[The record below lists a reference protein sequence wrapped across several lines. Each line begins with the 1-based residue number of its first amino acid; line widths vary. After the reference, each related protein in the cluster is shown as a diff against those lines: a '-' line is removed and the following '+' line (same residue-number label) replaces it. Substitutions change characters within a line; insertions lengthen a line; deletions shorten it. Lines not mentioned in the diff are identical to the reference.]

1 MGLQKVF
8 GSVLFAAFFLWL
20 HFSVR
25 SWAIGAGI
33 AGSVCNEG
41 GPFGILLPQWLLI
54 GLGLAVLTLFF
65 AGWRK
70 ARSFP
75 AAWPWLLIISGG
87 LGNLLERLSFG
98 CIMDYIALP
107 LFPAFNMADIL
118 LTAGAIGTLYH
129 LWYMKKTI
137 YHNV

>member
-20 HFSVR
+20 HFSAR
-25 SWAIGAGI
+25 SWAIGAGV

-54 GLGLAVLTLFF
+54 GLSLAVLILLS
-65 AGWRK
+65 AGCRK
-70 ARSFP
+70 ARSFS

-87 LGNLLERLSFG
+87 LGNLLERLYFG

-107 LFPAFNMADIL
+107 FFPAFNLADIL
-118 LTAGAIGTLYH
+118 LTIGVIGVL
-129 LWYMKKTI
+129 LRWYIDREKKL
-137 YHNV
+137 N